1 MRSYSIVTEFDLVC
15 ENEYLVELQTS
26 ILFVG
31 YVFGAAT
38 LSWFVDNYGRK
49 RVLFMSIGIV
59 MATGLVSVFVGNIY
73 AFIACRF
80 VTGFFLH
87 GTFPQLNV
95 MISEI
100 VGNKYRAFANNITFF
115 AVACAFCVLALK
127 GYLINVYLDNNWKL
141 LFVVCTAPYTFV
153 LLFAFFVPESVRY
166 YRVKGEL
173 DEAMAVFQRIARW
186 NNVDLPDDISITPI
200 APSNENRK
208 ANPLDLFRTRKM
220 ARASCVFGWSVLT
233 LNMAYYGLYYIAGDI
248 SGRLYSDFVLITILD
263 IPASLL
269 LTALLDRYGR
279 RKCSMLFLLAASL
292 CCIGLG
298 FVPMEGDLKVLRIA
312 LGMIGKTSLSMSN
325 MSQITW
331 SLESFPTSIRGEASG
346 LFQFLNKI
354 GAAGSVWINRVLLDV
369 YPGAVFLLYGGI
381 NFVSV
386 CLQVVLPET
395 NGKILADT
403 EQDDVQADD
412 QLGEEK

>member
-127 GYLINVYLDNNWKL
+127 AYLINVYLDNNWKL

-186 NNVDLPDDISITPI
+186 NNVDLPDDISITP

-269 LTALLDRYGR
+269 LTPLLDRYGR

-381 NFVSV
+381 NFVSM